1 MEKIKKMAK
10 NHFSRSD
17 LGSKMTLFGHFGGTK
32 NPQKDTLG
40 TQIGP
45 QKVIFSHFFYFVHF
59 PIEIPIVVEKKLPPW
74 EGKVLEQKQK

>member
-1 MEKIKKMAK
+1 MGVFLGFWGWFWSIKVVSE
-10 NHFSRSD
+10 FE
-17 LGSKMTLFGHFGGTK
+17 